1 MAITY
6 SDQEISILMQERKP
20 LPADWHKRT
29 RLKPKRGH
37 HEQHLDLTGE
47 AGNEFRLIF
56 RRSSIN
62 RLDFSVI
69 LAVRVPGSRQWFRLR
84 RYNGKSHEHTN
95 HIENAT
101 FHAFHIH
108 FATERYQKFGTR
120 EDAYAEPTDL
130 YGNIDDA
137 FLCLR
142 ADANIKTP
150 DEPQYDLFEE
160 G

>member
-6 SDQEISILMQERKP
+6 SDQEIATLMQERKP

-37 HEQHLDLTGE
+37 HEQHMDLTGE

-69 LAVRVPGSRQWFRLR
+69 LAVRVSGTSQWFRLR

-95 HIENAT
+95 HIEDET
-101 FHAFHIH
+101 FHGFHIH
-108 FATERYQKFGTR
+108 FATERYQEFGTR
-120 EDAYAEPTDL
+120 EDAYAEPTDR
-130 YGNIDDA
+130 YGDFDGA

-142 ADANIKTP
+142 DDANLKIP
-150 DEPQYDLFEE
+150 DEPQYGLFEE